1 MKLITK
7 VIATLDLKSI
17 LGMSGGTIN
26 RHITLFVGEDN
37 KELQKI
43 LQAVRDARDLF
54 KNDADMT
61 MRLIKVRPEREEDYK
76 QAWATAAEKQ
86 LLNVYGIIKESFEN
100 QKLADGSPRTLTFE
114 PYGTPSVLAEEIT
127 NWTTP
132 VPKQQEHPG
141 APLIPDEVIPK
152 ATPVP
157 EAEAPEPG
165 PQPEEEFEDDE
176 VPVPGGQPP
185 IL

>member
-7 VIATLDLKSI
+7 VIATLDLKAI
-17 LGMSGGTIN
+17 LAMSGGTIT

-37 KELQKI
+37 KDLQKI
-43 LQAVRDARDLF
+43 LQSARDARDLF

-86 LLNVYGIIKESFEN
+86 LLNVYGVIKESFEN
-100 QKLADGSPRTLTFE
+100 QKLADGTPRELTFE
-114 PYGTPSVLAEEIT
+114 PADTPSMTAGEIHD
-127 NWTTP
+127 WTTP
-132 VPKQQEHPG
+132 VPKQQENPG
-141 APLIPDEVIPK
+141 APLIPEG
-152 ATPVP
+152 VP
-157 EAEAPEPG
+157 PIKGDPEPE
-165 PQPEEEFEDDE
+165 PDEPEEEFEDDE
-176 VPVPGGQPP
+176 VPVPAGQPP